1 MRSDGKKRLYPSTW
15 FKGRA
20 PRAHEGGD
28 TQGGGYWNTATQ
40 HVSAQAN
47 PPPSPNVQCNPCR
60 QSSGL
65 APTQCRRSSRGGG
78 CRAGGGGPRMAPRGK
93 ERALLPPASFF
104 GQRPLSCGWSVIR
117 KDGWRLQRERTLGS
131 EGTLTIMSTSGPDFE
146 RMHEGARVVD
156 GQLAAATDP
165 HNQQH
170 TPGGPGG
177 RRARRGDRRRRRS
190 KRGSRPATGRSSGG
204 REGWGKVQEGGPTI
218 PKWILDLERMSG
230 G

>member
-1 MRSDGKKRLYPSTW
+1 MAIAYKQLWIFFGISRARDRQEIRQKRRLYPSTW

-47 PPPSPNVQCNPCR
+47 PPPSPNVHCSPCR
-60 QSSGL
+60 QSSEL

-78 CRAGGGGPRMAPRGK
+78 CRAGGGGPRVAPRGK
-93 ERALLPPASFF
+93 ERALSPPPHFLDNTPCHAA
-104 GQRPLSCGWSVIR
+104 GH
-117 KDGWRLQRERTLGS
+117 TA
-131 EGTLTIMSTSGPDFE
+131 GTPTIMSTSGPDFE

-204 REGWGKVQEGGPTI
+204 REGWGKVQEGGAPSA
-218 PKWILDLERMSG
+218 DQRR
-230 G
+230 